1 MFQLIIVIWL
11 VPGHNNSLYLGRAG
25 CPHPGT
31 VTVVCVYVQQT
42 GRCLHT
48 AINDQMTRK
57 HTDTEPWTISKISN
71 SPCLNVCLQ
80 NCYWLTRCQVFVL
93 CPSGGSWWPG
103 LASTVTLWQ
112 KKRRLVKI
120 WPQARCWCW
129 CWVVQ
134 VTASWFRPAP
144 ATLLTS
150 IHLVSPPHHHHTLIP
165 TIFYIFQQ
173 TYTDNKLLSYP
184 TCHHLGLVLSCSDYL
199 VFDCFVVL

>member
-1 MFQLIIVIWL
+1 MFQLIIVICL

-42 GRCLHT
+42 GCCLHT

-57 HTDTEPWTISKISN
+57 HTEPWTISKISN

-103 LASTVTLWQ
+103 LASTVPLWQ

-129 CWVVQ
+129 VGSTGYSELVQ
-134 VTASWFRPAP
+134 
-144 ATLLTS
+144 TS
-150 IHLVSPPHHHHTLIP
+150 TGYPTYIYSSGIP
-165 TIFYIFQQ
+165 TTTTHSFQPFS
-173 TYTDNKLLSYP
+173 TYFSRLTP
-184 TCHHLGLVLSCSDYL
+184 TINFFLTPLATILALFCRVLTIWYL
-199 VFDCFVVL
+199 TVL